1 MFKAIMAQVEK
12 QIVAAQKFLQNV
24 VALPTF
30 DDLRGKQLKR
40 LIAFLGKNVLSV
52 EQSAALMPILDCN
65 VWGLH
70 MEELKTCIAQQTCYE
85 NDETTA
91 ASRAALQD
99 FTNIPHYLSQDW
111 WNLLESGKD
120 KVRNLESLCGLA
132 ASLGL
137 RNASEPTYAGL
148 CALAFC
154 VGGMQLLEEDKLKLL
169 TLHKSRMK
177 KVFSNAVPLAS
188 VMDVLPSSPE
198 DCPKQFLNAAYPN
211 GFVAGTPVTKAMD
224 YICRLVATYPCR
236 RRGKV
241 AAELKSELESPVT
254 KNDPAER
261 EC

>member
-1 MFKAIMAQVEK
+1 MAQVEK

-70 MEELKTCIAQQTCYE
+70 MEELKTCIAQQTCDE

-211 GFVAGTPVTKAMD
+211 GFVAGTPVTKSMD
-224 YICRLVATYPCR
+224 YICRLVATYPCHCCEKKAGSQR
-236 RRGKV
+236 AGSSK
-241 AAELKSELESPVT
+241 ACFSL
-254 KNDPAER
+254 
-261 EC
+261 

>member
-1 MFKAIMAQVEK
+1 MAQVEK

-70 MEELKTCIAQQTCYE
+70 MEELKTCIAQQTCDE